1 MFPRNDQKMDRCSR
15 TDVFKNNKVVIL
27 IDKISLPLA
36 LDNLTKLAL
45 FIH

>member
-1 MFPRNDQKMDRCSR
+1 MDRSSR
-15 TDVFKNNKVVIL
+15 ADVFENNKVVIL

-36 LDNLTKLAL
+36 LDNLAKLAL